1 MGKYDRIVKRKE
13 ERKAEREKE
22 RKAKKDKKTDQDQ
35 KKPKA
40 WRKDKGG
47 NYIYKNAIRF
57 SIMSLVAMILV
68 IGFISTIAKK

>member
-1 MGKYDRIVKRKE
+1 MGKYDRMVKRKE

-47 NYIYKNAIRF
+47 NYIYKNA
-57 SIMSLVAMILV
+57 
-68 IGFISTIAKK
+68 